1 MGLWAFDP
9 LINLKSDTRGLPM
22 NKNRGF
28 TPLAAVLML
37 SGSLALTGCDD
48 KPAQQG
54 AQQAPEVGIVTLK
67 SAPLQM
73 TTELPGRTSAYRV
86 AEVRPQVS
94 GIILKRNFTEG
105 SDVEAGVSLY
115 QIDPATY
122 QASYESAKGDLA
134 RAQAAA
140 NIAQVTLKRYQSLIG
155 TKYISQQDFDNAQAE
170 AQQANASVVAAKAA
184 VETARINLAY
194 TKVTSP
200 ISGRIGKS
208 SVTEGALVQTG
219 QTNAL
224 ATVQQLDP
232 IYVDVTQSSNDYLR
246 LKQELEKGTL
256 KQENGKAKVELL
268 TNDGATFPQTGT
280 LEFSDVTVDQ
290 TTGSITLRAIVPN
303 PDQTLLPGMFVR
315 ARLEEGLNPN
325 ALLVPQQG
333 ITRTPRGEASAMVV
347 GEGDKVEVRQV
358 QTSQAIGDKWLVTG
372 GLKDGD
378 RVIVTGLQKVRP
390 GAQVKVQEVNSDQAS
405 DKKEQAAAGA
415 QSEQTKS

>member
-1 MGLWAFDP
+1 
-9 LINLKSDTRGLPM
+9 M
-22 NKNRGF
+22 NKNRGL
-28 TPLAAVLML
+28 TPLAVVLML

-54 AQQAPEVGIVTLK
+54 AQHMPEVGIVTLK
-67 SAPLQM
+67 SAPLQI

-105 SDVEAGVSLY
+105 SDIQAGVSLY

-134 RAQAAA
+134 KAQAAA
-140 NIAQVTLKRYQSLIG
+140 NIAQLTVKRYQKLLG
-155 TKYISQQDFDNAQAE
+155 TKYISQQDYDTAVAD
-170 AQQANASVVAAKAA
+170 AQQSNAAVVAAKAA

-200 ISGRIGKS
+200 ISGRSGKS
-208 SVTEGALVQTG
+208 AVTEGALVQNG
-219 QTNAL
+219 QATAL

-232 IYVDVTQSSNDYLR
+232 IYVDVTQSSNDFLR
-246 LKQELEKGTL
+246 LKQELANGTL
-256 KQENGKAKVELL
+256 KQENGKAKVELV
-268 TNDGATFPQTGT
+268 TNDGLKYPQGGT

-290 TTGSITLRAIVPN
+290 TTGSITLRAIFPN
-303 PDQTLLPGMFVR
+303 PDHTLLPGMFVR
-315 ARLEEGLNPN
+315 ARLQEGTNPD

-333 ITRTPRGEASAMVV
+333 VTRTPRGDASVMVV

-358 QTSQAIGDKWLVTG
+358 TATQAIGDKWLVTSG
-372 GLKDGD
+372 VKSGD
-378 RVIVTGLQKVRP
+378 RVIVSGLQKVKP
-390 GAQVKVQEVNSDQAS
+390 GVQVKAQEVAS
-405 DKKEQAAAGA
+405 DDQQQVASNA